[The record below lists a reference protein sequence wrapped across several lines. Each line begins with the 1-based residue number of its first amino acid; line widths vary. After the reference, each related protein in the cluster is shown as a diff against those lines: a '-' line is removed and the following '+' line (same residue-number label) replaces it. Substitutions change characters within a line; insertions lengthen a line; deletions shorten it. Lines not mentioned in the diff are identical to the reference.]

1 MPCNVDIT
9 TQEIL
14 KLAERADADGIRTMG
29 VLTKPDLATE
39 RPTQDAVIDL
49 VLGKRN
55 NLKLG
60 YYVVKNRSAD
70 DNTSTTTARLAAEQA
85 FFTASP
91 WSSWPDRCGVS
102 SLKERL
108 RGLLMEISKRELP
121 NVRSEIDKRLHECM
135 A

>member
-14 KLAERADADGIRTMG
+14 KLAERADPDGIRTMG

-39 RPTQDAVIDL
+39 RATQDAVIDL

-60 YYVVKNRSAD
+60 YYVVKNRSVD
-70 DNTSTTTARLAAEQA
+70 DNTSTTTARLAAE
-85 FFTASP
+85 
-91 WSSWPDRCGVS
+91 
-102 SLKERL
+102 
-108 RGLLMEISKRELP
+108 
-121 NVRSEIDKRLHECM
+121 
-135 A
+135 